1 MSQMPILSGGK
12 LLVVDVRDPSDQS
25 TVGSYWTSGYDG
37 FLATGDVRRLE
48 PFEGVVIAGY
58 PLETDPDAIEDFD
71 DLHGSVDV
79 REYYKQ

>member
-12 LLVVDVRDPSDQS
+12 LLVVEVDNPNDAS
-25 TVGSYWTSGYDG
+25 TVGLYWSSAYDG
-37 FLATGDVRRLE
+37 FLATGDVGRLE

-58 PLETDPDAIEDFD
+58 PLEIDPDAIEDFD
-71 DLHGSVDV
+71 DVHGSVDV